1 MAEPKAEFHAE
12 DFKVKLI
19 FAKKRDER
27 TYVMNE
33 IGGNSPFIRFH
44 RYV

>member
-1 MAEPKAEFHAE
+1 MPKPEFPGWKFQSE
-12 DFKVKLI
+12 TNFPQ
-19 FAKKRDER
+19 KRDER

-44 RYV
+44 GYV